1 MKAVNISTLRADLSS
16 ILDAV
21 RHGATVEILDRK
33 LPIAR
38 LIPVEPVAEGSPGGI
53 PPWLVALAR
62 AGVVRLG
69 TGKGVPEIIKKRPP
83 GPPHT
88 GALDA
93 LLEERRTG
101 R

>member
-1 MKAVNISTLRADLSS
+1 MKTVNISTLRAELSAV
-16 ILDAV
+16 LDAV
-21 RHGATVEILDRK
+21 RHGSTVEILDRTI
-33 LPIAR
+33 PIAR
-38 LIPVEPVAEGSPGGI
+38 LVPVEPSTQGRHGEI
-53 PPWLVALAR
+53 PPWLEKLAR

-69 TGKGVPEIIKKRPP
+69 TGKPVADIIKKRPP

-93 LLEERRTG
+93 LLEERRSG

>member
-1 MKAVNISTLRADLSS
+1 MKSVNISTLRAELSS

-21 RHGATVEILDRK
+21 RQGSTVEILDRR

-38 LIPVEPVAEGSPGGI
+38 LVPVEPVTEGRRDAI
-53 PPWLVALAR
+53 PPWLEKLAR

-69 TGKGVPEIIKKRPP
+69 AGKGLAEIIRKRPP
-83 GPPHT
+83 GPAKT

-93 LLEERRTG
+93 LLDERRTG